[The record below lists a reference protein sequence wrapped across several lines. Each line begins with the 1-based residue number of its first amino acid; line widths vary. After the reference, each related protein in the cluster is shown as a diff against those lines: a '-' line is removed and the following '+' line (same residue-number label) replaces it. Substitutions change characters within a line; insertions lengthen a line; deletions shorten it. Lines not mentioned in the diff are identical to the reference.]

1 MKFPTDSKGNVVV
14 EWDKQNERYQ
24 WTRDITH
31 EFIVFP
37 PSCNSYVTIYPPNDT
52 PKSDLPP
59 GFVRIRD
66 LEPGDYYVATGYRP
80 ALTAA
85 SLIPDNIGRL
95 KKKATKNHSAE
106 ISTQGGLTLHEDSD
120 TPVYPIDASFALK
133 GERVSFND
141 SPKPLPPGAV
151 RLDSLKWD
159 DIFSLSDIIDPYTLR
174 VVVHRRCCPEG
185 DSRPFSH
192 KYQGTTY
199 DLTGHDPSTPVYPV
213 EASFTLKGEPVTFP
227 SCWTEDRVAPGPP
240 HYVAGHAQAEAPHN
254 PVGQAQMNAP
264 APEPKVDPESAAL
277 NRWEEYAA
285 GRGGKPHPPK

>member
-52 PKSDLPP
+52 PKSD
-59 GFVRIRD
+59 
-66 LEPGDYYVATGYRP
+66 
-80 ALTAA
+80 
-85 SLIPDNIGRL
+85 
-95 KKKATKNHSAE
+95 
-106 ISTQGGLTLHEDSD
+106 
-120 TPVYPIDASFALK
+120 
-133 GERVSFND
+133 
-141 SPKPLPPGAV
+141 LPPGAV

-285 GRGGKPHPPK
+285 ARGGKPHPPK

>member
-52 PKSDLPP
+52 PKSD
-59 GFVRIRD
+59 
-66 LEPGDYYVATGYRP
+66 
-80 ALTAA
+80 
-85 SLIPDNIGRL
+85 
-95 KKKATKNHSAE
+95 
-106 ISTQGGLTLHEDSD
+106 
-120 TPVYPIDASFALK
+120 
-133 GERVSFND
+133 
-141 SPKPLPPGAV
+141 LPPGAV

-213 EASFTLKGEPVTFP
+213 EATFALKGEEHDFNV
-227 SCWTEDRVAPGPP
+227 SGNSVLISPP
-240 HYVAGHAQAEAPHN
+240 TPEA
-254 PVGQAQMNAP
+254 
-264 APEPKVDPESAAL
+264 AAL
-277 NRWEEYAA
+277 KRWWDWAIEHLPYDDGSCVVHIGDVCLVINTETHEVAFLGGKASDLISWAHAELKRRGFGRITTDTRYEPDHACVVGIRCKYGIDFA
-285 GRGGKPHPPK
+285 SIGRGDCLLAAFLDLIIETKENN

>member
-1 MKFPTDSKGNVVV
+1 MDHTAYKYKIRADETVIGQTYWRPNPCETLVRVGGAPEGKYNFVYPSDGVTVTLPADAQGLYTTEWRIHEKFTTD
-14 EWDKQNERYQ
+14 Q
-24 WTRDITH
+24 
-31 EFIVFP
+31 P
-37 PSCNSYVTIYPPNDT
+37 
-52 PKSDLPP
+52 PKSD
-59 GFVRIRD
+59 
-66 LEPGDYYVATGYRP
+66 
-80 ALTAA
+80 
-85 SLIPDNIGRL
+85 
-95 KKKATKNHSAE
+95 
-106 ISTQGGLTLHEDSD
+106 
-120 TPVYPIDASFALK
+120 
-133 GERVSFND
+133 
-141 SPKPLPPGAV
+141 LPPGAV

-285 GRGGKPHPPK
+285 ARGGKPHPPK